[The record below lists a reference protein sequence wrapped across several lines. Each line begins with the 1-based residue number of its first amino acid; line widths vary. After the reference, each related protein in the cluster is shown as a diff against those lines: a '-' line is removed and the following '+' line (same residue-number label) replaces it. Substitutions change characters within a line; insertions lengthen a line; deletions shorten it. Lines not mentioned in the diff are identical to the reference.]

1 MNVLE
6 LIGLALT
13 AAEAVVSQIK
23 ASGIA
28 GQVLA
33 DAEAAVTS
41 LIGVQNQATTLAE
54 LESLRT
60 KKVW

>member
-1 MNVLE
+1 MNTLE

-13 AAEAVVSQIK
+13 AAQAVVSQLK

-28 GQVLA
+28 GEILA
-33 DAEAAVTS
+33 DAEAAVAG
-41 LIGVQNQATTLAE
+41 LIGAQGKAATLDE

-60 KKVW
+60 KKLW